1 MDCYTF
7 ESTRGG
13 AESIHY
19 VLPEMEV
26 SELALSPGWSDFLLR
41 LDRWFT
47 GGNHALA

>member
-1 MDCYTF
+1 MDCYAF

-13 AESIHY
+13 VEGVQY

-26 SELALSPGWSDFLLR
+26 SELVLSPGWSDFLLW

-47 GGNHALA
+47 GGDHALA